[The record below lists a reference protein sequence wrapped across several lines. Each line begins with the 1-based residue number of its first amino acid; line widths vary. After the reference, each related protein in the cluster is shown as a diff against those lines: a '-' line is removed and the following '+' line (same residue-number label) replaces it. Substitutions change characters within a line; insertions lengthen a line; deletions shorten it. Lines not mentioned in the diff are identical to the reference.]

1 MWRHLSQ
8 LAVVV
13 VAVLILTSCSVDAP
27 ELEISRDAQVTD
39 LVAEGHSVE
48 VSNCVTGLAEGL
60 RVGDGQSELID
71 ACESAEKMLN
81 APEEMPEEIAFVGP
95 LDYGDDV
102 ELDALWDECEAG
114 DGTACDQLWE
124 LAPVGSEYERF
135 GVTCGERENVL
146 NCTDLSPEA
155 ADEPVSD

>member
-1 MWRHLSQ
+1 MDIAIVKRVIGLGTRRQ
-8 LAVVV
+8 
-13 VAVLILTSCSVDAP
+13 T
-27 ELEISRDAQVTD
+27 
-39 LVAEGHSVE
+39 
-48 VSNCVTGLAEGL
+48 TGLAEGL

-71 ACESAEKMLN
+71 ACESAEEMLN
-81 APEEMPEEIAFVGP
+81 APQEMPEEIAFAGP
-95 LDYGDDV
+95 LAYGDDV

-146 NCTDLSPEA
+146 NCTDLNLEA